1 MVNKVILIGNIGQE
15 PTSRTTTSG
24 KTVVSCSLATSMK
37 RGGDTTTEWHRL
49 VIWDKLAELVLQYVH
64 KGSKVYVEGRLTY
77 RKFTDKQ
84 GQEKETT
91 EIVVSEV
98 KFLDAKK
105 SGEDSARP
113 AEARYDQDDA
123 TYNW

>member
-84 GQEKETT
+84 GEEKETT

-105 SGEDSARP
+105 PGDDSARA